1 MALNSQSGVQNKAIY
16 SEMPTKNNSSDDNG
30 KGNPKNPSQKG
41 QDTNESK
48 KWLFPFILVTSLFFF
63 WGFVHNLDPIL
74 IPHLRK
80 AFNLTDLESSLVD
93 SSVFIAYFVM
103 ALPAGY
109 VMRKYG
115 YKSGIL
121 IGLVLFGIGS
131 LLFVPAANSLQYV
144 YFLGALFIIA
154 CGLTFLETA
163 ANPYVTILG
172 PAETATKRL
181 NFSQS
186 FNGLAAFIAPTVIGP
201 IILSGKNLTEAEM
214 ASMSSTEL
222 NTYLASEAASVKM
235 PYLILGLII
244 LAVAVVFYFTNM
256 PDVKEDDNEGSEGS
270 SFTSALKS
278 MKLRWGIVAQ
288 FFYVG
293 AQVCVASFFIKMAT
307 TTAGIEEAS
316 AAKFLGFFGLA
327 FMLGRFAGTFL
338 MQYIH
343 ARKLLIIYA
352 TINILL
358 TIIAIT
364 GTGMIVV
371 YTLIAIAFFMSIMFP
386 TIFSMGI
393 DGLGHNTKIGSSLIV
408 MSIVGGALLPPV
420 LGLISDATG
429 SIQMGY
435 LVPLI
440 CFAVILLFAFNG
452 HKTNK
457 A

>member
-1 MALNSQSGVQNKAIY
+1 MALITEIEVRQEVGSKEN
-16 SEMPTKNNSSDDNG
+16 
-30 KGNPKNPSQKG
+30 
-41 QDTNESK
+41 K

-80 AFNLTDLESSLVD
+80 AFNLTDLESSLID
-93 SSVFIAYFVM
+93 SSVFVAYFFM

-109 VMRKYG
+109 IMRKYG
-115 YKSGIL
+115 YKSGIM

-131 LLFVPAANSLQYV
+131 ILFVPAANSLQYI
-144 YFLGALFIIA
+144 YFLGALFVIA

-172 PAETATKRL
+172 PAETATRRL

-186 FNGLAAFIAPTVIGP
+186 FNGLAAFIAPAYIGP
-201 IILSGKNLTEAEM
+201 MILSGKNLTQAEM
-214 ASMSSTEL
+214 DAMPAAQLHAYVLE
-222 NTYLASEAASVKM
+222 EAASVKM

-244 LAVAVVFYFTNM
+244 LSVALVFYFTNM
-256 PDVKEDDNEGSEGS
+256 PDVKDEDKEGAEGAT
-270 SFTSALKS
+270 FAGALKS
-278 MKLRWGIVAQ
+278 MRLRWGILAQ

-293 AQVCVASFFIKMAT
+293 AQVCVGSFFIKMST
-307 TTAGIEEAS
+307 TSAGLAEDV
-316 AAKFLGFFGLA
+316 AAKYLGFFGLA
-327 FMLGRFAGTFL
+327 FMLGRFAGTFF
-338 MQYIH
+338 MQYIKP
-343 ARKLLIIYA
+343 RKLLIIYA
-352 TINILL
+352 FINILL
-358 TIIAIT
+358 SIVAIA
-364 GTGMIVV
+364 GSGMIVV

-408 MSIVGGALLPPV
+408 MAIVGGALLPPV
-420 LGLISDATG
+420 LGLISDLTG
-429 SIQMGY
+429 NIQYGY
-435 LVPLI
+435 VVPLI
-440 CFAVILLFAFNG
+440 CFSVILLFAFNG

>member
-1 MALNSQSGVQNKAIY
+1 MYEFNKKDMALITQIDI
-16 SEMPTKNNSSDDNG
+16 EKNVGSKEN
-30 KGNPKNPSQKG
+30 
-41 QDTNESK
+41 K

-80 AFNLTDLESSLVD
+80 AFNLTDLESSLID

-109 VMRKYG
+109 IMRKYG
-115 YKSGIL
+115 YKSGIM

-131 LLFVPAANSLQYV
+131 ILFVPAANSLQYI
-144 YFLGALFIIA
+144 YFLGALFVIA

-172 PAETATKRL
+172 PSESATKRL

-186 FNGLAAFIAPTVIGP
+186 FNGLAAFIAPAYIGP
-201 IILSGKNLTEAEM
+201 MILSGKNLTQVELDA
-214 ASMSSTEL
+214 MSPAVLHAHILE
-222 NTYLASEAASVKM
+222 EAASVKM

-244 LAVAVVFYFTNM
+244 LSVAVVFYFTNM
-256 PDVKEDDNEGSEGS
+256 PDVKDEDKEGAEGASFAGALS
-270 SFTSALKS
+270 S
-278 MKLRWGIVAQ
+278 MRLRWGILAQ

-307 TTAGIEEAS
+307 TSAGLDEDT
-316 AAKFLGFFGLA
+316 AAKYLGFYGLA
-327 FMLGRFAGTFL
+327 FMIGRFAGTFF
-338 MQYIH
+338 MQYIQP
-343 ARKLLIIYA
+343 RKLLIIYSII
-352 TINILL
+352 TILL
-358 TIIAIT
+358 SVLAII
-364 GTGMIVV
+364 GTGMVVV

-393 DGLGHNTKIGSSLIV
+393 EGLGHNTKIGSSLIV

-420 LGLISDATG
+420 LGFISDATG
-429 SIQMGY
+429 SIQNGY
-435 LVPLI
+435 IVPLI
-440 CFAVILLFAFNG
+440 CFSVILLFAFNG

>member
-1 MALNSQSGVQNKAIY
+1 MALAAQSNVQNKAV
-16 SEMPTKNNSSDDNG
+16 SATTKS
-30 KGNPKNPSQKG
+30 
-41 QDTNESK
+41 
-48 KWLFPFILVTSLFFF
+48 WLFPFILVTSLFFF

-80 AFNLTDLESSLVD
+80 AFNLTDLQSSLID
-93 SSVFIAYFVM
+93 SSVFIAYFAM

-131 LLFVPAANSLQYV
+131 ILFVPAANSLQYV
-144 YFLGALFIIA
+144 YFLGALFVIA

-181 NFSQS
+181 NFAQS
-186 FNGLAAFIAPTVIGP
+186 FNGLAAFIAPTVVGP
-201 IILSGKNLTEAEM
+201 MILSGKNLTEAEM

-222 NTYLASEAASVKM
+222 STYLASEAASVKM

-244 LAVAVVFYFTNM
+244 LAVAILFYFTNM
-256 PDVKEDDNEGSEGS
+256 PDVKDEDVEGGEKA
-270 SFTSALKS
+270 SFRGALQS
-278 MKLRWGIVAQ
+278 MKLRWGILAQ

-293 AQVCVASFFIKMAT
+293 AQVCVGSFFIKMAT

-316 AAKFLGFFGLA
+316 AAKYLGFFGLA

-338 MQYIH
+338 MQYIEP
-343 ARKLLIIYA
+343 RKLLITYTI
-352 TINILL
+352 INILL
-358 TIIAIT
+358 SLLAIT
-364 GTGMIVV
+364 GTGIIVV

-408 MSIVGGALLPPV
+408 MAIVGGALLPPV
-420 LGLISDATG
+420 LGLVSDITG
-429 SIQMGY
+429 NIQYGY
-435 LVPLI
+435 TVPLM

>member
-1 MALNSQSGVQNKAIY
+1 MAFSPQTNDTATIGTNQN
-16 SEMPTKNNSSDDNG
+16 
-30 KGNPKNPSQKG
+30 
-41 QDTNESK
+41 K
-48 KWLFPFILVTSLFFF
+48 KWLFPFLLVTSLFFF

-80 AFNLTDLESSLVD
+80 AFNLTDLQSSLID

-121 IGLVLFGIGS
+121 TGLILFGIGS
-131 LLFVPAANSLQYV
+131 ILFVPAANSLEYSF
-144 YFLGALFIIA
+144 FLGALFVIA

-172 PAETATKRL
+172 PPETATKRL

-186 FNGLAAFIAPTVIGP
+186 FNGLAAFIAPAYIGP
-201 IILSGKNLTEAEM
+201 MILSGKNLSQEEINAMNPTEMHAYILE
-214 ASMSSTEL
+214 
-222 NTYLASEAASVKM
+222 EAASVKM
-235 PYLILGLII
+235 PYLTLGLII

-256 PDVKEDDNEGSEGS
+256 PDVKNENKKDSDGKDGGSFAG
-270 SFTSALKS
+270 ALKF
-278 MKLRWGIVAQ
+278 MQLRWGILAQ

-307 TTAGIEEAS
+307 TSAGIAEDT
-316 AAKFLGFFGLA
+316 AAKFLGVFGLT
-327 FMLGRFAGTFL
+327 FMIGRFAGTFF
-338 MQYIH
+338 MQYINP
-343 ARKLLIIYA
+343 RKLLILYA
-352 TINILL
+352 TISILL
-358 TIIAIT
+358 SIVAIL

-371 YTLIAIAFFMSIMFP
+371 YTLIALAFFMSIMFP

-408 MSIVGGALLPPV
+408 MSLVGGALLPPV
-420 LGLISDATG
+420 LGYISDVTG
-429 SIQMGY
+429 SIQNGY
-435 LVPLI
+435 VVPLI
-440 CFAVILLFAFNG
+440 CFSVILLFAFNG
-452 HKTNK
+452 HKISK
-457 A
+457 V

>member
-1 MALNSQSGVQNKAIY
+1 MALTAQSNVQ
-16 SEMPTKNNSSDDNG
+16 
-30 KGNPKNPSQKG
+30 
-41 QDTNESK
+41 SK
-48 KWLFPFILVTSLFFF
+48 VVSKEAKSWLFPFILVTSLFFF
-63 WGFVHNLDPIL
+63 WGFVHNLDPVL

-80 AFNLTDLESSLVD
+80 AFNLSDLQSSLID

-109 VMRKYG
+109 IMRKYG
-115 YKSGIL
+115 YKSGIM
-121 IGLVLFGIGS
+121 IGLVLFGIGCI
-131 LLFVPAANSLQYV
+131 LFVPAANSLQYI

-186 FNGLAAFIAPTVIGP
+186 FNGLAAFIAPAYIGP
-201 IILSGKNLTEAEM
+201 MILSGKNLSKSEM
-214 ASMSSTEL
+214 AAMAPAEL
-222 NTYLASEAASVKM
+222 HTYLLAEAASVKM

-256 PDVKEDDNEGSEGS
+256 PDVKDEDKEGAEVA
-270 SFTSALKS
+270 SFGSALKS

-293 AQVCVASFFIKMAT
+293 AQVCVGSFFIKMAT
-307 TTAGIEEAS
+307 TTAGLEEDT
-316 AAKFLGFFGLA
+316 AAKYLGFFGLA

-338 MQYIH
+338 MQYIQP
-343 ARKLLIIYA
+343 RKLLISYA
-352 TINILL
+352 TVNILL
-358 TIIAIT
+358 SLLAIT
-364 GTGMIVV
+364 GTGMVVV

-408 MSIVGGALLPPV
+408 MAIVGGALLPPV
-420 LGLISDATG
+420 LGLISDMTG
-429 SIQMGY
+429 NIQYGY
-435 LVPLI
+435 TVPLT

>member
-1 MALNSQSGVQNKAIY
+1 MALTNQMNVVETVNSK
-16 SEMPTKNNSSDDNG
+16 
-30 KGNPKNPSQKG
+30 
-41 QDTNESK
+41 ESK

-80 AFNLTDLESSLVD
+80 AFNLTDLESSLID

-131 LLFVPAANSLQYV
+131 ILFVPAANSLQYV
-144 YFLGALFIIA
+144 YFLGALFVIT

-163 ANPYVTILG
+163 ANPYITILG
-172 PAETATKRL
+172 PPETATKRL
-181 NFSQS
+181 NFAQS
-186 FNGLAAFIAPTVIGP
+186 FNGLAAFIAPTVVGP
-201 IILSGKNLTEAEM
+201 MILSGKNLTESEKG
-214 ASMSSTEL
+214 SMSTIEL

-244 LAVAVVFYFTNM
+244 FVVAVVVYFTNM
-256 PDVKEDDNEGSEGS
+256 PDVKDEDTLGIEGAG
-270 SFTSALKS
+270 FANALKS

-293 AQVCVASFFIKMAT
+293 AQVCVGSFFIKMAT
-307 TTAGIEEAS
+307 TAAGMEEAT
-316 AAKFLGFFGLA
+316 AARYLGFFGLA
-327 FMLGRFAGTFL
+327 FMLGRFAGTFF
-338 MQYIH
+338 MQFIQP
-343 ARKLLIIYA
+343 RKLLIIYA
-352 TINILL
+352 IINIFLS
-358 TIIAIT
+358 IVAIT
-364 GTGMIVV
+364 GTGMLVV

-408 MSIVGGALLPPV
+408 MAIVGGALLPPV

-435 LVPLI
+435 TVPLT
-440 CFAVILLFAFNG
+440 CFTVILLFAFNG
-452 HKTNK
+452 HKANK

>member
-1 MALNSQSGVQNKAIY
+1 MTQIDVENKAGF
-16 SEMPTKNNSSDDNG
+16 K
-30 KGNPKNPSQKG
+30 
-41 QDTNESK
+41 ESK

-109 VMRKYG
+109 IMRKYG
-115 YKSGIL
+115 YKSGIM
-121 IGLVLFGIGS
+121 IGLILFGIGS
-131 LLFVPAANSLQYV
+131 ILFVPAANSLQYI
-144 YFLGALFIIA
+144 YFLGALFVIA
-154 CGLTFLETA
+154 SGLTFLETA

-172 PAETATKRL
+172 PSETATKRL

-186 FNGLAAFIAPTVIGP
+186 FNGLAAFIAPAYIGP
-201 IILSGKNLTEAEM
+201 IILSGKNLTKVEMDAMAPAELH
-214 ASMSSTEL
+214 AHILE
-222 NTYLASEAASVKM
+222 EAASVKM

-244 LAVAVVFYFTNM
+244 LSVAVVFYFTNM
-256 PDVKEDDNEGSEGS
+256 PDVKDEDKDGVDGA
-270 SFTSALKS
+270 SFGGALKS
-278 MKLRWGIVAQ
+278 MRLRWGILAQ

-307 TTAGIEEAS
+307 TS
-316 AAKFLGFFGLA
+316 AALDEDTAAKYLGFFGLT
-327 FMLGRFAGTFL
+327 FMLGRFAGTFF
-338 MQYIH
+338 MQYIQP
-343 ARKLLIIYA
+343 RILLIIYSII
-352 TINILL
+352 TILL
-358 TIIAIT
+358 TIVAMI
-364 GTGMIVV
+364 GTGMVVV

-420 LGLISDATG
+420 LGFISDATG
-429 SIQMGY
+429 SIQNGY
-435 LVPLI
+435 VVPLI
-440 CFAVILLFAFNG
+440 CFSVILLFAFNG

-457 A
+457 V

>member
-1 MALNSQSGVQNKAIY
+1 MAIPTSSHFQNSTAS
-16 SEMPTKNNSSDDNG
+16 SE
-30 KGNPKNPSQKG
+30 PKKL
-41 QDTNESK
+41 
-48 KWLFPFILVTSLFFF
+48 LFPFILVTSLFFF

-80 AFNLTDLESSLVD
+80 AFNLTDLQSSLID

-109 VMRKYG
+109 IMRKYG
-115 YKSGIL
+115 YKSGIM

-131 LLFVPAANSLQYV
+131 ILFVPAANYLQYS

-186 FNGLAAFIAPTVIGP
+186 FNGLAAFIAPAYIGP
-201 IILSGKNLTEAEM
+201 MILSGKNLSTTQTDAMSDAEM
-214 ASMSSTEL
+214 H
-222 NTYLASEAASVKM
+222 TYLLTEAASVKM
-235 PYLILGLII
+235 PYLVLGLII

-256 PDVKEDDNEGSEGS
+256 PDVKETNDEGSAEA
-270 SFTSALKS
+270 SFGGALQS
-278 MKLRWGIVAQ
+278 MSLRWGIVAQ

-307 TTAGIEEAS
+307 TTAGLEEDS
-316 AAKFLGFFGLA
+316 AAKYLGFFGLA

-338 MQYIH
+338 MQYIQP
-343 ARKLLIIYA
+343 RKLLIAYA
-352 TINILL
+352 IINIILS
-358 TIIAIT
+358 TIAIT
-364 GTGMIVV
+364 GTGMVVV

-393 DGLGHNTKIGSSLIV
+393 TGLGQNTKIGSSLIV

-420 LGLISDATG
+420 LGVISDRTG
-429 SIQMGY
+429 NIQNGY
-435 LVPLI
+435 LVPLV
-440 CFAVILLFAFNG
+440 CFVVILLFAFNV
-452 HKTNK
+452 NK
-457 A
+457 AVEKRQL

>member
-1 MALNSQSGVQNKAIY
+1 MAFTAQSNVQNKGA
-16 SEMPTKNNSSDDNG
+16 
-30 KGNPKNPSQKG
+30 
-41 QDTNESK
+41 SK
-48 KWLFPFILVTSLFFF
+48 EAKSWMFPFILVTSLFFF

-80 AFNLTDLESSLVD
+80 AFNLSDLQSSLID

-109 VMRKYG
+109 IMRKYG
-115 YKSGIL
+115 YKSGIM

-131 LLFVPAANSLQYV
+131 ILFVPAANSLQYV
-144 YFLGALFIIA
+144 YFLGALFVIA

-186 FNGLAAFIAPTVIGP
+186 FNGLAAFIAPAYIGP
-201 IILSGKNLTEAEM
+201 MILSGKNLTQTEIDAMAPAELH
-214 ASMSSTEL
+214 A
-222 NTYLASEAASVKM
+222 YLLAEAASVKM
-235 PYLILGLII
+235 PYLVLGLII
-244 LAVAVVFYFTNM
+244 LAVAVIFYFTNM
-256 PDVKEDDNEGSEGS
+256 PDVKDEDVEGTEGA
-270 SFTSALKS
+270 SFGGALKS
-278 MKLRWGIVAQ
+278 MKLRWGILAQ

-307 TTAGIEEAS
+307 TTAGLEEDT
-316 AAKFLGFFGLA
+316 AAKYLGFFGLA
-327 FMLGRFAGTFL
+327 FMLGRFVGTFL
-338 MQYIH
+338 MQYVQP
-343 ARKLLIIYA
+343 RKLLIAYA

-358 TIIAIT
+358 SLLAIT
-364 GTGMIVV
+364 GTGMVVV

-420 LGLISDATG
+420 LGLISDITG
-429 SIQMGY
+429 NIQYGY
-435 LVPLI
+435 TVPLT

>member
-1 MALNSQSGVQNKAIY
+1 MALIAQSDVQ
-16 SEMPTKNNSSDDNG
+16 
-30 KGNPKNPSQKG
+30 
-41 QDTNESK
+41 SK
-48 KWLFPFILVTSLFFF
+48 VVSKEAKSWLFPFILVTSLFFF

-80 AFNLTDLESSLVD
+80 AFNLSDLQSSLID

-109 VMRKYG
+109 IMRKYG
-115 YKSGIL
+115 YKSGIM

-131 LLFVPAANSLQYV
+131 ILFVPAANSLQYI

-186 FNGLAAFIAPTVIGP
+186 FNGLAAFIAPAYIGP
-201 IILSGKNLTEAEM
+201 MILSGKNLSKTEMDAM
-214 ASMSSTEL
+214 APSEL
-222 NTYLASEAASVKM
+222 HTYLLAEAASVKM

-256 PDVKEDDNEGSEGS
+256 PDVKDEDREGAEVA
-270 SFTSALKS
+270 SFGGALKS

-307 TTAGIEEAS
+307 TTAGLEEDS
-316 AAKFLGFFGLA
+316 AAKYLGFFGLA

-338 MQYIH
+338 MQYI
-343 ARKLLIIYA
+343 APRKLLISYA

-358 TIIAIT
+358 SLLAIT
-364 GTGMIVV
+364 GTGMVVV

-408 MSIVGGALLPPV
+408 MAIVGGALLPPV
-420 LGLISDATG
+420 LGLISDITG
-429 SIQMGY
+429 NIQYGY
-435 LVPLI
+435 MVPLI

>member
-1 MALNSQSGVQNKAIY
+1 MALITQTEVRKDV
-16 SEMPTKNNSSDDNG
+16 SSTEN
-30 KGNPKNPSQKG
+30 
-41 QDTNESK
+41 K

-80 AFNLTDLESSLVD
+80 AFNLTDLESSLID

-109 VMRKYG
+109 IMRKYG
-115 YKSGIL
+115 YKSGIM

-131 LLFVPAANSLQYV
+131 ILFVPAANSLQYI
-144 YFLGALFIIA
+144 YFLGALFVIA

-172 PAETATKRL
+172 PSESATKRL

-186 FNGLAAFIAPTVIGP
+186 FNGLAAFIAPAYVGP
-201 IILSGKNLTEAEM
+201 MILSGKNATQAELD
-214 ASMSSTEL
+214 SMTPAALHTHILE
-222 NTYLASEAASVKM
+222 EAASVKM

-244 LAVAVVFYFTNM
+244 LSVAVVFYFTNM
-256 PDVKEDDNEGSEGS
+256 PDVKDEDKEGVDGASFAGALS
-270 SFTSALKS
+270 S
-278 MKLRWGIVAQ
+278 MRLRWGILAQ

-307 TTAGIEEAS
+307 TSAGLDEDT
-316 AAKFLGFFGLA
+316 AAKYLGFYGLA
-327 FMLGRFAGTFL
+327 FMIGRFAGTFF
-338 MQYIH
+338 MQYIQP
-343 ARKLLIIYA
+343 RKLLIIYSVI
-352 TINILL
+352 TILL
-358 TIIAIT
+358 SVLAII
-364 GTGMIVV
+364 GTGMVVV

-420 LGLISDATG
+420 LGYISDVTG
-429 SIQMGY
+429 SIQNGY
-435 LVPLI
+435 VVPLI
-440 CFAVILLFAFNG
+440 CFSVILLFAFNG

>member
-1 MALNSQSGVQNKAIY
+1 MALNSDSGQYNKAI
-16 SEMPTKNNSSDDNG
+16 SDDSQESEFSFDKKEKVDTSGVSTKGDG
-30 KGNPKNPSQKG
+30 K
-41 QDTNESK
+41 DSK

-80 AFNLTDLESSLVD
+80 AFNLTDFESSLVD
-93 SSVFIAYFVM
+93 SAVFIAYFAM

-109 VMRKYG
+109 IARKYG

-131 LLFVPAANSLQYV
+131 ILFVPAANSLQYV
-144 YFLGALFIIA
+144 YFLAALFVIA

-163 ANPYVTILG
+163 ANPYVTVLG
-172 PAETATKRL
+172 PPETATKRL
-181 NFSQS
+181 NFAQS
-186 FNGLAAFIAPTVIGP
+186 FNGLAAFIAPTFVGP
-201 IILSGKNLTEAEM
+201 MILSGKNYTEAEM
-214 ASMSSTEL
+214 ASMSALEL

-235 PYLILGLII
+235 PYLILGII
-244 LAVAVVFYFTNM
+244 IFIVAILVYFTRM
-256 PDVKEDDNEGSEGS
+256 PDIKEEDNEGAGES
-270 SFTSALKS
+270 SFSSALQS

-293 AQVCVASFFIKMAT
+293 AQVCVGSFFIKMAT
-307 TTAGIEEAS
+307 TTASLEEGT
-316 AAKFLGFFGLA
+316 AAKYLGFFGLA

-343 ARKLLIIYA
+343 PRKLLIIY
-352 TINILL
+352 TIINILL
-358 TIIAIT
+358 TILAIT
-364 GTGMIVV
+364 GTGIIVV

-393 DGLGHNTKIGSSLIV
+393 DGLGNNTKIGSSLIV
-408 MSIVGGALLPPV
+408 MAIVGGALLPPV
-420 LGLISDATG
+420 LGVISDATG

-435 LVPLI
+435 LVPLV
-440 CFAVILLFAFNG
+440 CFSVILLFAFNG
-452 HKTNK
+452 HKANK